1 VGLDR
6 SGRPRRDIRMMWWGM
21 VAVSSLSAGLGYI
34 IVSNSPVK
42 TGASVQA
49 FAAGA
54 LLTMIADEMAPE
66 AYSRAAIATGISTTL
81 GFVLSAFLTSL
92 E

>member
-1 VGLDR
+1 
-6 SGRPRRDIRMMWWGM
+6 MWLGIAL
-21 VAVSSLSAGLGYI
+21 VSAFSAAIGYAV
-34 IVSNSPVK
+34 VSNVSEL
-42 TGASVQA
+42 TGAFVEA

-66 AYSRAAIATGISTTL
+66 AYSRAASAAGLATTL
-81 GFVLSAFLTSL
+81 GFILAVVLASM